1 MIFKTSN
8 LSGFFSNLKDGT
20 AFQIRFKDRVGAGI
34 ALATALR
41 FAVKRR
47 KGDDRILV
55 LGIPRGG
62 AVVADIVAQ
71 KMDAE
76 FGIIVAKKLS
86 APENKENAIGA
97 VVYDGSLYLDDF
109 LVKSLKVSAEYIEKE
124 KKDRLK
130 EIEDKISLYAPF
142 LSSSYSSRPPSSPP
156 PPSSSSSISP
166 SVTSGAPTF
175 HHPLVQSSIRNRIVI
190 LVDDGI
196 ASGATVIAA
205 ARWIKRQGPKH
216 LTIAAPVG
224 QPQSEDLLKK
234 EADAVEILTTPP
246 NFGSVNQFY
255 QDFDAIS
262 DERVIEI
269 LKNIKQT

>member
-34 ALATALR
+34 ALATALK
-41 FAVKRR
+41 FAVKRNKK
-47 KGDDRILV
+47 KGEEKFLV

-62 AVVADIVAQ
+62 AIVADVVAQ

-76 FGIIVAKKLS
+76 FGVVMAKKLS
-86 APENKENAIGA
+86 APDNKENAIGA
-97 VVYDGSLYLDDF
+97 VVQDGSVYLDDF
-109 LVKSLKVSAEYIEKE
+109 LVKSLKISAEYIEKE

-130 EIEDKISLYAPF
+130 EIEDRIAMYAPI
-142 LSSSYSSRPPSSPP
+142 SSST
-156 PPSSSSSISP
+156 SSITTGPHP
-166 SVTSGAPTF
+166 S
-175 HHPLVQSSIRNRIVI
+175 HHLLIQSSVKDRIVI

-205 ARWIKRQGPKH
+205 ARWIRKQGPKQ
-216 LTIAAPVG
+216 LTIAAPVA
-224 QPQSEDLLKK
+224 QPQIVDLLKK
-234 EADAVEILTTPP
+234 EADAIEILTTPP

-255 QDFDAIS
+255 QDFDAVS
-262 DERVIEI
+262 DERVMEI
-269 LKNIKQT
+269 LKKRSEKKT